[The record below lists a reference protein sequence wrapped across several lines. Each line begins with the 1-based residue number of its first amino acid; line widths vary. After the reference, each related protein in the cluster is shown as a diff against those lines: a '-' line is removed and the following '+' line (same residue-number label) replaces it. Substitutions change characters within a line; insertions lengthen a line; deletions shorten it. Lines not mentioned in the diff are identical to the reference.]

1 VTVRVCDATFSDWV
15 SLQFDDGWT
24 DTFVIRISALTCLP
38 PFVYEDPLKRIASY
52 LVRKRR
58 SASIW
63 VQVDAPG
70 EWYALELRSA
80 LEGLRLPYAVTR
92 TGAQLKWVDFDKPPW
107 VDYCPSKRPP
117 VVPEKPHDLSPEAVL
132 CLQALVRM
140 KEGEAD
146 EIASLTGL
154 PRDGMKS
161 LLASLEKTGY
171 IAQSDSLEAYWQC
184 KRKGKSLALRAWGI
198 PPNFAFKR
206 KEESNQWLIGTPHNH
221 RSRLWPDWLR
231 SAWPQ
236 AEIWTGWCE
245 ISIPELSAL
254 PDALAWGRLQGYE
267 TLFWLEVGDTHK
279 SKMDIETTT
288 VTRLQD
294 ALKLSRRTG
303 MRLVYT
309 QLSTNWVHEAA
320 RWACVNLDADV
331 AVVMGDQRK
340 EGNLPLVEWGKI
352 TSA

>member
-1 VTVRVCDATFSDWV
+1 MTVRVCNATFSDWV

-24 DTFVIRISALTCLP
+24 DTFIIRISALACLP
-38 PFVYEDPLKRIASY
+38 PFVYEDPLKRIVSY

-70 EWYALELRSA
+70 QWYALELRSA

-117 VVPEKPHDLSPEAVL
+117 VAPEKPHGLSPEAVL

-161 LLASLEKTGY
+161 LLAKLEKAGY
-171 IAQSDSLEAYWQC
+171 VAHSDSLEAYWKC
-184 KRKGKSLALRAWGI
+184 KRKGKSLALRSWGI
-198 PPNFAFKR
+198 PPNFEFKR
-206 KEESNQWLIGTPHNH
+206 KEESNQWLIGTTHNH
-221 RSRLWPDWLR
+221 RSRLWPHSLR

-245 ISIPELSAL
+245 VSIPETSVL

-279 SKMDIETTT
+279 SKVEIETTT
-288 VTRLQD
+288 VTRLQE
-294 ALKLSRRTG
+294 ALKLCRRTE

-320 RWACVNLDADV
+320 RWACVNLDSDM

-340 EGNLPLVEWGKI
+340 EGKLPLVEWGKI

>member
-1 VTVRVCDATFSDWV
+1 MTVRVCKATFSDWV
-15 SLQFDDGWT
+15 SLPLDGGWT
-24 DTFVIRISALTCLP
+24 DTFIIRISALACLP
-38 PFVYEDPLKRIASY
+38 PFVYEDPFKRIASY
-52 LVRKRR
+52 MVRKRK

-92 TGAQLKWVDFDKPPW
+92 VGKQLALVDFDKPPW
-107 VDYCPSKRPP
+107 LGYRSSERPP
-117 VVPEKPHDLSPEAVL
+117 VVPEKPHSLSSEDIL

-140 KEGEAD
+140 KEGEAN

-154 PRDGMKS
+154 PRDGMNS
-161 LLASLEKTGY
+161 LLASLGKAGY
-171 IAQSDSLEAYWQC
+171 VTQSDSLESYWKC
-184 KRKGKSLALRAWGI
+184 KRKGKSLVLRTWGI

-206 KEESNQWLIGTPHNH
+206 KEENHQWLIGTPHNH
-221 RSRLWPDWLR
+221 HSRLWPHWLR

-245 ISIPELSAL
+245 VSIPEASVL
-254 PDALAWGRLQGYE
+254 PDALAWGRIQGYE

-279 SKMDIETTT
+279 SKVDIETTT

-303 MRLVYT
+303 MRLLYT

>member
-1 VTVRVCDATFSDWV
+1 MTVRVCDATFSDWV
-15 SLQFDDGWT
+15 SLPFDDGWT
-24 DTFVIRISALTCLP
+24 DTFIIHISALACLP

-63 VQVDAPG
+63 VQVDSPG

-92 TGAQLKWVDFDKPPW
+92 TGTQLKWVDFDKPPW

-117 VVPEKPHDLSPEAVL
+117 AVPEKPHGLSPDAVL

-154 PRDGMKS
+154 PKDRMIS
-161 LLASLEKTGY
+161 LLAGLEADGY
-171 IAQSDSLEAYWQC
+171 IVRSEGMFWKC

-206 KEESNQWLIGTPHNH
+206 KEESNQWLIGTKHNH
-221 RSRLWPDWLR
+221 RSRLWPHSLR

-245 ISIPELSAL
+245 VSIPETSVL

-294 ALKLSRRTG
+294 AMKLSRRTG

-331 AVVMGDQRK
+331 AVVMGDQGRYGK
-340 EGNLPLVEWGKI
+340 LPLVEWGKI

>member
-1 VTVRVCDATFSDWV
+1 MTVRVCDATFSDWV

-24 DTFVIRISALTCLP
+24 DTFIIRISALACLP

-63 VQVDAPG
+63 VQVDSPG
-70 EWYALELRSA
+70 EWYPLELRSA

-92 TGAQLKWVDFDKPPW
+92 TGTQLKWVDFDKPPW

-117 VVPEKPHDLSPEAVL
+117 VAPEKPHALLPDTVL

-154 PRDGMKS
+154 PKDRMIS
-161 LLASLEKTGY
+161 LLAGLEADGY
-171 IAQSDSLEAYWQC
+171 IVRSERMFWQC
-184 KRKGKSLALRAWGI
+184 KRKGKSLALRSWGI

-331 AVVMGDQRK
+331 AVVMGDQRR
-340 EGNLPLVEWGKI
+340 EGKLPVVEWGKI

>member
-1 VTVRVCDATFSDWV
+1 MTVRVCNATFSDWV

-24 DTFVIRISALTCLP
+24 DTFIIRISALVCLP

-63 VQVDAPG
+63 VQVDSPG
-70 EWYALELRSA
+70 EWYPLELRSA

-92 TGAQLKWVDFDKPPW
+92 TGKQLKWVDFDKPPW
-107 VDYCPSKRPP
+107 GGLLSSKRPP
-117 VVPEKPHDLSPEAVL
+117 VAPDKPHSLSPEAVL

-154 PRDGMKS
+154 PRDGMNS
-161 LLASLEKTGY
+161 LLTRLEKTGY
-171 IAQSDSLEAYWQC
+171 IAQSDSLESYWQC
-184 KRKGKSLALRAWGI
+184 KRKGKSLALRTWGI
-198 PPNFAFKR
+198 PPNFAFKK
-206 KEESNQWLIGTPHNH
+206 KEESNQWLIGTKHNH
-221 RSRLWPDWLR
+221 RSRLWPHSLR

-245 ISIPELSAL
+245 VSIPETSVL

-279 SKMDIETTT
+279 SKVDIETTT

-320 RWACVNLDADV
+320 RWACVNLDSDV
-331 AVVMGDQRK
+331 AVVMGDQRRDGK
-340 EGNLPLVEWGKI
+340 LPLVEWGKI
-352 TSA
+352 TST